1 MAKMI
6 DKILKGSV
14 FKEDDSPAC
23 WRRYVNRKIA
33 EQISAFTRYYDQLIQ
48 WLPRD
53 DDAGLIFN
61 GICAPQKRVIRE
73 GEIFPDLSGETESRT
88 AVLLNGNINHHYD
101 IQGLLME
108 LKNSLSRTSRV
119 ILIVYNPYFAWL
131 YRAANWI
138 GIRKG
143 EMPTT
148 FVTRST
154 LQNIATLA
162 GYAIVRTRL
171 SVYSPWKLWGLG
183 DLINGLFFIVP
194 GLRWLSLAY
203 IAVLRPIIPEPE
215 KPSLSCII
223 PARNESGN
231 IENALKRI
239 PDLGCRLEII
249 FVEGNSTD
257 DTWSEIIRVKEQY
270 GTAFEIKTFKQTGKG
285 KADAVRLGFSKASGD
300 LLTILDADLTMPPEL
315 LGRFYKAYIDGY
327 GDFINGSRLV
337 YPMEGEA
344 MKFLNRLGN
353 IFFARALSWGL
364 DMKIGDSLCGTKLV
378 ARHDYRRMIKWRE
391 DFGEFDPFGDFEL
404 LFPAAVL
411 GLGCVDIPI
420 RYLERTYGST
430 NISRFKHGL
439 ILLRMT
445 LIGFYRIKLMRG
457 HGRYR

>member
-1 MAKMI
+1 
-6 DKILKGSV
+6 
-14 FKEDDSPAC
+14 
-23 WRRYVNRKIA
+23 
-33 EQISAFTRYYDQLIQ
+33 
-48 WLPRD
+48 
-53 DDAGLIFN
+53 
-61 GICAPQKRVIRE
+61 
-73 GEIFPDLSGETESRT
+73 
-88 AVLLNGNINHHYD
+88 
-101 IQGLLME
+101 
-108 LKNSLSRTSRV
+108 
-119 ILIVYNPYFAWL
+119 
-131 YRAANWI
+131 
-138 GIRKG
+138 
-143 EMPTT
+143 
-148 FVTRST
+148 
-154 LQNIATLA
+154 
-162 GYAIVRTRL
+162 
-171 SVYSPWKLWGLG
+171 
-183 DLINGLFFIVP
+183 
-194 GLRWLSLAY
+194 
-203 IAVLRPIIPEPE
+203 
-215 KPSLSCII
+215 
-223 PARNESGN
+223 
-231 IENALKRI
+231 
-239 PDLGCRLEII
+239 
-249 FVEGNSTD
+249 
-257 DTWSEIIRVKEQY
+257 
-270 GTAFEIKTFKQTGKG
+270 
-285 KADAVRLGFSKASGD
+285 
-300 LLTILDADLTMPPEL
+300 MPPEL